1 MNRSYFSWM
10 RKNKEYDL
18 DARIKGGERH
28 MIMSGEYDRVIPMDI
43 YAEFLIKA
51 IIAGDFERQEELGI
65 YEISPEDFAIA
76 EFVDSSKLPLQEII
90 RKGLDTLRKEN
101 A

>member
-1 MNRSYFSWM
+1 
-10 RKNKEYDL
+10 
-18 DARIKGGERH
+18 

-51 IIAGDFERQEELGI
+51 IIAGNIERQEELGI

-76 EFVDSSKLPLQEII
+76 EFVESSKLPLQEII

>member
-1 MNRSYFSWM
+1 
-10 RKNKEYDL
+10 
-18 DARIKGGERH
+18 

-43 YAEFLIKA
+43 YAEFLMKA
-51 IIAGDFERQEELGI
+51 IIAGDIERQEELGI

>member
-1 MNRSYFSWM
+1 M

-51 IIAGDFERQEELGI
+51 IIAGNIERQEELGI